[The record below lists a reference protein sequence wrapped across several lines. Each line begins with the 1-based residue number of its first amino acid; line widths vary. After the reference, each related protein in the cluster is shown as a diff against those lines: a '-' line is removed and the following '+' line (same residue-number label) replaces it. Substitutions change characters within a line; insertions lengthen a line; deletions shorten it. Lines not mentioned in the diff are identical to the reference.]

1 MVEPYPSEKS
11 EFVSWDDEIPNLWKV
26 IKFTFQTTNQLGYD
40 AGYFRATD
48 FLDLFGLMG
57 DLPKMMI
64 HPVGFGGAQLQ
75 DEAMSMATTK

>member
-1 MVEPYPSEKS
+1 M
-11 EFVSWDDEIPNLWKV
+11 
-26 IKFTFQTTNQLGYD
+26 FQTTNQLGYD